1 MWTNARHAHGNSLQA
16 LNTAQRA
23 SILARY
29 NVALKLNVPAVIYR
43 FEFHDSFI
51 AIQPLKSQM
60 TGGAFG
66 YIFHAALGKIH
77 VGDVVTGLSVKGEF
91 ANYGPI
97 ASAKRNVYNRFTSF
111 F

>member
-1 MWTNARHAHGNSLQA
+1 
-16 LNTAQRA
+16 
-23 SILARY
+23 
-29 NVALKLNVPAVIYR
+29 
-43 FEFHDSFI
+43 
-51 AIQPLKSQM
+51 M